1 MAYDG
6 ANLSLVSEAPLTG
19 AGKTW
24 RYTEAATAA
33 TIDAAD
39 YFSDGGNRGMAV
51 GDMLYHY
58 DTTSAAAV
66 IVTGHV
72 VNTVSA
78 TAPGAANVS
87 VGVVIG
93 TGGTSGD

>member
-1 MAYDG
+1 MAYNG
-6 ANLSLVSEAPLTG
+6 ANLSLTTEGPLTG
-19 AGKTW
+19 AGQVW
-24 RYTEAATAA
+24 RYTEAETAA
-33 TIDAAD
+33 NIDAAG
-39 YFSDGGNRGMAV
+39 YFADGGDRGMKV

-58 DTTSAAAV
+58 DTSSAAAV

-72 VNTVSA
+72 VNSVSS
-78 TAPGAANVS
+78 TAPGATNVS